1 MNEAAQGLERLR
13 VEAQSLPT
21 ALRAHTGR
29 VVAEARRLAR
39 HYALDTARVEAAA
52 WGHDL
57 FRGHADDALLQAAA
71 KLGIEAGSTARV
83 RPILLHGPV
92 AAATAE
98 EHWGVNDG
106 EVLEAIRWH
115 TTARPEMSLFAAAV
129 FLADK
134 IEPEKVAGDAELAA
148 IRELAPRGGG
158 GPTGR
163 RARLPEPADGATLTG
178 RAGYPP
184 RERRGAECATA
195 SRFPIRRSTGWSCRS
210 GFAHPGIINRISGAK
225 RLILTTVSVPSGAT

>member
-13 VEAQSLPT
+13 VEAQSLPI

-57 FRGHADDALLQAAA
+57 FRGHTGGALLQAAA
-71 KLGIEAGSTARV
+71 KIGIEADSTARA

-98 EHWGVNDG
+98 EHWGVKDA

-115 TTARPEMSLFAAAV
+115 TTARPEMSLFATAV

-148 IRELAPRGGG
+148 IRELAPRD
-158 GPTGR
+158 PQAAVLAYLNR
-163 RARLPEPADGATLTG
+163 QMERHL
-178 RAGYPP
+178 RAGRVIHP
-184 RERRGAECATA
+184 A
-195 SRFPIRRSTGWSCRS
+195 SVKARNALLLRDS
-210 GFAHPGIINRISGAK
+210 
-225 RLILTTVSVPSGAT
+225 

>member
-29 VVAEARRLAR
+29 VVTEARRLAR

-71 KLGIEAGSTARV
+71 KLGIEAGSTARA

-98 EHWGVNDG
+98 EHWGVKDA

-148 IRELAPRGGG
+148 IRELAPRDPQAAVLAYLNRQMERHLRAGRVIHPASVEARNALLLRGSQSG
-158 GPTGR
+158 GPQAGVADRDLHT
-163 RARLPEPADGATLTG
+163 RASS
-178 RAGYPP
+178 
-184 RERRGAECATA
+184 TA
-195 SRFPIRRSTGWSCRS
+195 FRKRSDSS
-210 GFAHPGIINRISGAK
+210 
-225 RLILTTVSVPSGAT
+225 